1 MNNTKAIY
9 WINAAKAISI
19 IAVFFI
25 HSQLCYGCMLDCI
38 DKFVYTWYVNAF
50 FVVSGYLLFW
60 KQLTSPKIDEGRKLY
75 ITSGGGRLL
84 FQNIVFRIVIPSI
97 IFSTIEF
104 VPSCIIQGR
113 GIDIG
118 FALFKTIGGGTYW
131 FTSALVVSELIL
143 LGLFCTRKR
152 NVWFYTAISLLLGV
166 VGLMVVKF
174 DISQNGIW
182 AWRQGLIAL
191 IYLAMG
197 GLCWRYEK
205 HIDKLKKWWLALSLL
220 VIYIFLILFCKNN
233 NPLISTLQIQPLGF
247 LTSTIAC
254 LLLVWLCKMLPEMKC
269 LTFIGQNTIGF
280 YFMSGALP
288 VVLSLFVHKFLSVQS
303 QIGVSLVFVGSFVI
317 GLCAVYLMNRF
328 VPWLFDLRVL
338 WKKQVK

>member
-1 MNNTKAIY
+1 MNNSKTIY

-19 IAVFFI
+19 IAVYFI
-25 HSQLCYGCMLDCI
+25 HTQLCYECMLDCI
-38 DKFVYTWYVNAF
+38 DRFVYTWYVNAF
-50 FVVSGYLLFW
+50 FFVSGYLLFW
-60 KQLTSPKIDEGRKLY
+60 KQLTSPKIDENRNIY
-75 ITSGGGRLL
+75 ITSGGRSL

-143 LGLFCTRKR
+143 LGLFCTRER
-152 NVWFYTAISLLLGV
+152 NIWFYAAISFLLGV

-174 DISQNGIW
+174 EVFQNGIW
-182 AWRQGLIAL
+182 AWRQGVIAL
-191 IYLAMG
+191 IYLAIG
-197 GLCWRYEK
+197 GLYWRYEK
-205 HIDKLKKWWLALSLL
+205 HIDKLKKWCFALPLS
-220 VIYIFLILFCKNN
+220 VIYVFFILFCKNN
-233 NPLISTLQIQPLGF
+233 NPLISTLQIQPFGF

-254 LLLVWLCKMLPEMKC
+254 LLLVWLCKMLPEMKY
-269 LTFIGQNTIGF
+269 LIFIGRNTIGF

-303 QIGVSLVFVGSFVI
+303 QIGFLLVFVGSFVI

-338 WKKQVK
+338 WKKQEK